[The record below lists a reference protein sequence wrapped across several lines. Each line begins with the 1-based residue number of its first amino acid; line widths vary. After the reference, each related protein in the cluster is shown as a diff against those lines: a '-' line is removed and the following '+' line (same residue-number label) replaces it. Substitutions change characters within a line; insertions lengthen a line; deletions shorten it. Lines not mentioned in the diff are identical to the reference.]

1 MQSSEIWAENR
12 KNFNK
17 IGDVTQT
24 ISSEKAEFA
33 NIVEFVNIV
42 RIFDTFTVSCNYKM
56 HAVFADRQLA
66 DLGDK
71 KNKNYRICMHFWG
84 ENFG

>member
-24 ISSEKAEFA
+24 ISSEFA

-42 RIFDTFTVSCNYKM
+42 RIFDTFMVSCNYKM

-71 KNKNYRICMHFWG
+71 KNKNYRICMFLG
-84 ENFG
+84 